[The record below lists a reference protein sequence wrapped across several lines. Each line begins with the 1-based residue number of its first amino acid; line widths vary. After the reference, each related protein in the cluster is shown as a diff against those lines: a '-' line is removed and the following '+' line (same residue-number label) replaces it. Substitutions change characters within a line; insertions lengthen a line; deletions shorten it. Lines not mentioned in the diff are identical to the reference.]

1 MMRGLICCW
10 LTIILFVGSSW
21 AANFYVSSSVGDDLN
36 NGTHPTSPIASLDA
50 ANALVLLPGDS
61 LLFFSG
67 DYWEG
72 MLWPKYS
79 GTIEAPIVI
88 GKYGGEQ
95 RPVINGFGYQACV
108 LIYNN
113 DYIEVN
119 SLELYNEETHLDASG
134 ETKKIDG
141 FGGESNSWGSG
152 RDVRFGIKV
161 VADEQELVYFRFYD
175 LVIRDIFPTPFN
187 SANLH
192 KGYGIK
198 LETHS
203 DTLLDQYNTISDVFI
218 SGVRITRTGHYGMWI
233 KSLGLNNIDDVK
245 NTGVTLSDCE
255 FEYTGGSGFVPNKS
269 ANILVEHCL
278 FNHTGS
284 GLDSRMWNRGSGMWT
299 FDCKNV
305 ISQHNSFLNAHG
317 PQDSYGCHIDYGNEN
332 VVFQYN
338 FSSNN
343 EGGFV
348 EILGDNVNCGYRYN
362 ISVNDGYRL
371 DPDSEPWAKRGKI
384 FWLSNYCG
392 SPTIRCPSIGTFV
405 YNNTVFLTDTVAPEI
420 YVWPNVGDI
429 HIWNNLGFATAWGD
443 TIHTLIRNEQNE
455 IDISHNLFF
464 NPVRFDLDLDL
475 SDAAIFEP
483 PNLLLPLLAGSSNP
497 EMYQLTPTSAAMGA
511 GRIIAGS
518 DDTWCFLENNGGQD
532 FFGNPVSPNGIPN
545 IGAFG
550 GMMEPSFQSF
560 YCGPGTI
567 WDDDTGL
574 CVLICLGD
582 LDSNG
587 SVSVGDILQL
597 LGAWGITC
605 E

>member
-1 MMRGLICCW
+1 MIRGLICCW

-50 ANALVLLPGDS
+50 ANALALLPGDS

-72 MLWPKYS
+72 MFWPKYS
-79 GTIEAPIVI
+79 GTIEAPIII

-119 SLELYNEETHLDASG
+119 SLELYNEETHLDSSG
-134 ETKKIDG
+134 ETKKVDG
-141 FGGESNSWGSG
+141 FGGESNNWGSG

-245 NTGVTLSDCE
+245 NTGITLSDCE

-362 ISVNDGYRL
+362 ISVNDGFRTLENTNGRIISVSDYAGQKNIRS
-371 DPDSEPWAKRGKI
+371 DSV
-384 FWLSNYCG
+384 Y
-392 SPTIRCPSIGTFV
+392 V
-405 YNNTVFLTDTVAPEI
+405 YNNTIMVNEPIHPDFFIDVFSAYIYNNSFVDLRRSVIGERTEI
-420 YVWPNVGDI
+420 PDRSKENVFVS
-429 HIWNNLGFATAWGD
+429 NNLYLGKINDEF
-443 TIHTLIRNEQNE
+443 
-455 IDISHNLFF
+455 SS
-464 NPVRFDLDLDL
+464 LDN
-475 SDAAIFEP
+475 AI
-483 PNLLLPLLAGSSNP
+483 
-497 EMYQLTPTSAAMGA
+497 
-511 GRIIAGS
+511 
-518 DDTWCFLENNGGQD
+518 
-532 FFGNPVSPNGIPN
+532 
-545 IGAFG
+545 
-550 GMMEPSFQSF
+550 
-560 YCGPGTI
+560 
-567 WDDDTGL
+567 
-574 CVLICLGD
+574 
-582 LDSNG
+582 
-587 SVSVGDILQL
+587 
-597 LGAWGITC
+597 
-605 E
+605 